1 MVYNATGQ
9 SFQPNISKYINQKA
23 KSEADKVNGVQGK
36 KKKKNRKKAKVNVV
50 DNQHKTASL
59 FFLPTKKL
67 GDNQ

>member
-1 MVYNATGQ
+1 MVYNAKGQ

-23 KSEADKVNGVQGK
+23 KSEADQENGVQE
-36 KKKKNRKKAKVNVV
+36 KKNRKKAKVNVV
-50 DNQHKTASL
+50 DNQYKTASL